1 MVKSCSVLTRSVTE
15 HYNPEEPAFSAECFG
30 YDPLESTGREWYY
43 EPVDEL
49 IYQEY
54 SDREATTWDYL
65 PSNSL
70 NIQVLDARSPDEEP
84 EEYQDENRAMAWK
97 RLRPPTLCTVGK
109 SMCIGALIS
118 LLAATFLGTIHTVIS
133 CVRLKSLTLSC
144 YNHSDNSL
152 STQMQWEIT
161 ISGMICSGFFCI
173 WPFTILILIFRPFQ
187 LFRVKRFL
195 CLISFLCHCLDSF
208 YRVSLR
214 ALTLSAHVSISSFLA
229 RFPLHAIFIICVSLE
244 LYVVTNHFCPRSR
257 TIKKLSL
264 FLQLMVPV
272 CFTFLQ
278 AQISY
283 YSLYPYYVE
292 SNHKFLFALF
302 APIIGVVL
310 KTFSRICAQRLYNI
324 THPGYSYVTLV
335 PLFYGTAIMFRVL
348 QADLDNLQFIIII
361 GIVHGAAEVIER
373 STMVLIDHICYVLW
387 RRKSASWGTFRTP
400 RRDHERLMADIAIMS
415 MLSESTA
422 IVSVNGFIYL
432 HKFLCLR
439 ENSLLPLLQLF
450 AKSTLFQLVIE
461 WFFTSVSL
469 AIETRYQNLAVMAV
483 WQKRWKRHL
492 LVAIVNVVPLT
503 IYTSEY
509 LLELI
514 TNQNVAKFY

>member
-1 MVKSCSVLTRSVTE
+1 MVTK
-15 HYNPEEPAFSAECFG
+15 
-30 YDPLESTGREWYY
+30 
-43 EPVDEL
+43 
-49 IYQEY
+49 
-54 SDREATTWDYL
+54 
-65 PSNSL
+65 
-70 NIQVLDARSPDEEP
+70 
-84 EEYQDENRAMAWK
+84 
-97 RLRPPTLCTVGK
+97 
-109 SMCIGALIS
+109 
-118 LLAATFLGTIHTVIS
+118 
-133 CVRLKSLTLSC
+133 
-144 YNHSDNSL
+144 
-152 STQMQWEIT
+152 
-161 ISGMICSGFFCI
+161 
-173 WPFTILILIFRPFQ
+173 
-187 LFRVKRFL
+187 
-195 CLISFLCHCLDSF
+195 
-208 YRVSLR
+208 
-214 ALTLSAHVSISSFLA
+214 
-229 RFPLHAIFIICVSLE
+229 
-244 LYVVTNHFCPRSR
+244 HFCPRSMKV
-257 TIKKLSL
+257 KKLCL
-264 FLQLMVPV
+264 FLQMMVPV
-272 CFTFLQ
+272 CFTFLLG
-278 AQISY
+278 QILHY
-283 YSLYPYYVE
+283 FLYPYYVE
-292 SNHKFLFALF
+292 SKQKFLFALF

-348 QADLDNLQFIIII
+348 QADLDNLQFIITI

-400 RRDHERLMADIAIMS
+400 RRERLMADIAIMS

-450 AKSTLFQLVIE
+450 AKSTSFQLVIE

-514 TNQNVAKFY
+514 TNQQNVAKFY

>member
-1 MVKSCSVLTRSVTE
+1 
-15 HYNPEEPAFSAECFG
+15 
-30 YDPLESTGREWYY
+30 
-43 EPVDEL
+43 
-49 IYQEY
+49 
-54 SDREATTWDYL
+54 
-65 PSNSL
+65 
-70 NIQVLDARSPDEEP
+70 
-84 EEYQDENRAMAWK
+84 
-97 RLRPPTLCTVGK
+97 
-109 SMCIGALIS
+109 
-118 LLAATFLGTIHTVIS
+118 
-133 CVRLKSLTLSC
+133 
-144 YNHSDNSL
+144 
-152 STQMQWEIT
+152 MQWEIT

-173 WPFTILILIFRPFQ
+173 WPFTILIFLFRPFQ

-439 ENSLLPLLQLF
+439 ENSLLPVLQLF

-514 TNQNVAKFY
+514 TNQQNVANFY